1 MRTPEKKRLKCTVE
15 AHVPDK
21 EKGGVKIASV
31 KQRTGYVPREKEK
44 FDVR

>member
-15 AHVPDK
+15 AHIPDK
-21 EKGGVKIASV
+21 EKGGVKTV
-31 KQRTGYVPREKEK
+31 TLKQRTGYVPHEREE